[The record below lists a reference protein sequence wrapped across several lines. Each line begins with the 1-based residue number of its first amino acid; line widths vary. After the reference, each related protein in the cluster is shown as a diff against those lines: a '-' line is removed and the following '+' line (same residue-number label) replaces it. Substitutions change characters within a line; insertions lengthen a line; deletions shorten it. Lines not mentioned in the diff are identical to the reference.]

1 MEAKTC
7 GKTRA
12 HQKPLHQIKMI
23 ILIMYSLVCFW
34 MDSGSFALITIFY
47 RNH

>member
-12 HQKPLHQIKMI
+12 HQKIAPDQDDNFNYVFTSVFLDG
-23 ILIMYSLVCFW
+23 L
-34 MDSGSFALITIFY
+34 
-47 RNH
+47 R